1 MNIRPA
7 EARDG
12 PAIRE
17 VLLAAFPGPGE
28 ADLVDSLRSAGDCVI
43 ELVAEDDGAVVG
55 HILFSPM
62 RAPFRALALGPLAVA
77 PHRHKQGIGS
87 ALVEA
92 GHPIAREQGWDAVFL
107 LGDPAY
113 YQRFGYD
120 VALAADFLSP
130 YSGPHFMVLALR
142 GALPVT
148 SGDVHYAPAF
158 AALG

>member
-7 EARDG
+7 EPRDHPG
-12 PAIRE
+12 IRA
-17 VLLAAFPGPGE
+17 VLLAAFPGPAE
-28 ADLVDSLRSAGDCVI
+28 ADVVECLRVEGYSAI
-43 ELVAEDDGAVVG
+43 ELVAEDEGAVVG

-62 RAPFRALALGPLAVA
+62 NAPFRALALGPLAVA
-77 PHRHKQGIGS
+77 PDRHKQGIGS

-92 GHPIAREQGWDAVFL
+92 AHAIAREKGWDAIFL

-120 VALAADFLSP
+120 LALAAGFSSP
-130 YSGPHFMVLALR
+130 YAGPHFMVLPLR

-148 SGDVHYAPAF
+148 DGEVHYAPPF